1 MILTDLDV
9 ADDIVLISD
18 GMVQARELLSRV
30 ETECAKVGLRLN
42 LKKTEYLTFNLPNEP
57 LKTIGNVELR
67 KVEDFKFTSTSK
79 L

>member
-1 MILTDLDV
+1 MVLTDLNC
-9 ADDIVLISD
+9 ADDIAHISD

-42 LKKTEYLTFNLPNEP
+42 QKKTEYLTFNLPDEL
-57 LKTIGNVELR
+57 LKTIGYVELR
-67 KVEDFKFTSTSK
+67 KVIDFKY